1 MSERKIEVKYYNLE
15 EFYQK
20 EISDFIHRLLENA
33 RRNDLEKRIRNSSK
47 INNVSP
53 SILLEALEKMYNR
66 FIGSEPS
73 CKGQY
78 SS

>member
-1 MSERKIEVKYYNLE
+1 MNERKIEVKYYNIE

-20 EISDFIHRLLENA
+20 EISDFIHKLLENA
-33 RRNDLEKRIRNSSK
+33 RRHDLEKSIRNSTK

-53 SILLEALEKMYNR
+53 RFLLETLEKMYNR

-73 CKGQY
+73 CKGLY
-78 SS
+78 ST